1 MNPVIRDTIRK
12 CEGGIRKEEV
22 VRFAQSPCEMLE
34 VLPPSRMIL
43 HSSFFILH
51 FQALHDV
58 TPNVVAI
65 AVIIERMSC
74 KISFQVSFFMII

>member
-43 HSSFFILH
+43 HCFSLRPATVGSLFFILH
-51 FQALHDV
+51 LSNARRD
-58 TPNVVAI
+58 P
-65 AVIIERMSC
+65 
-74 KISFQVSFFMII
+74 